1 MGEHEWRAAVERTLV
16 EWEDGWRVRLP
27 LPFQLK
33 WIHAY
38 LIREQE
44 GYTVI
49 DCGLNDGKA
58 WETWQAVFAHLEIE
72 PVSIQ
77 RIILTHYH
85 PDHYGLAGRLQQLT
99 GADVWMS
106 TLTQEYA
113 DMFWGDESEHLDQ
126 IVHYFRR
133 HGLPDDS
140 VVKLEEHLQQFR
152 RWVSPRPQPRFLDGI
167 DTLRLGSRS
176 YEVWRTPGH
185 AEGHLS
191 FYDPER
197 KWLIGGDVLLR
208 KITPNIS
215 LYPDGDPNPLH
226 TYFSTLR
233 RLQNHDIQ
241 KVWPAHGPV
250 FDDAHFRLQELFDH
264 HEERLEA
271 MAQLVDGSR
280 TAYEIC
286 TDVFGRDLSVHHLR
300 FALAETLAH
309 LEYLHQE
316 GHLEL
321 VQNET
326 TALYRPA

>member
-1 MGEHEWRAAVERTLV
+1 MERTLV

-33 WIHAY
+33 WVHAY

-44 GYTVI
+44 GFTVI
-49 DCGLNDGKA
+49 DCGLNDEKA
-58 WETWQAVFAHLEIE
+58 WDTWRSVFAHLKIE
-72 PVSIQ
+72 PGAIR

-106 TLTQEYA
+106 TLTHKHA
-113 DMFWGDESEHLDQ
+113 DMFWGDENEHLDR
-126 IVHYFRR
+126 IAHYFHR
-133 HGLPDDS
+133 HGLPSES
-140 VVKLEEHLQQFR
+140 VVKLEAHLQRFR
-152 RWVSPRPQPRFLDGI
+152 RWVSPRPQPRFLDGM
-167 DTLRLGSRS
+167 DTLYIGDRL
-176 YEVWRTPGH
+176 YEVWHTPGH

-208 KITPNIS
+208 QITPNIS
-215 LYPDGDPNPLH
+215 LYPNGDPNPLH

-233 RLQNHDIQ
+233 QLQKYDIQ

-250 FDDAHFRLQELFDH
+250 FDDVEERLHELLTH

-271 MAQLVDGSR
+271 MAQLADGRR
-280 TAYEIC
+280 TAYDIC
-286 TDVFGRDLSVHHLR
+286 IAVFGSDLSVHNLR

-309 LEYLHQE
+309 LEYLHQK
-316 GHLEL
+316 GRLKL

-326 TALYRPA
+326 TDLYRPA